1 MHSFTVESIILLSFP
16 FLQDLAARNIMVSQD
31 EICKVGDFGLLR
43 ELPKDSE
50 IYVATSKIFL
60 PIKWMAPESLPPA
73 RRFSTASDVWSFGV
87 LMWEM
92 NNPTQT
98 PYKGLG
104 NLEYG
109 LGVKDG
115 LRLDIPDAYPPT
127 VASIMKACWQ
137 HNPSKRPSFLLIASL
152 LTSEFYGAQ

>member
-1 MHSFTVESIILLSFP
+1 
-16 FLQDLAARNIMVSQD
+16 
-31 EICKVGDFGLLR
+31 
-43 ELPKDSE
+43 
-50 IYVATSKIFL
+50 
-60 PIKWMAPESLPPA
+60 
-73 RRFSTASDVWSFGV
+73 
-87 LMWEM
+87 MWEM

-98 PYKGLG
+98 PYKGLD

-115 LRLDIPDAYPPT
+115 LRQDIPAEYLPT

-137 HNPSKRPSFLLIASL
+137 DNPSKRPSFLLIALL